1 MQPEEI
7 EIIAYQ
13 WTIDT
18 GDILA
23 RGYLCDILATN
34 LLFLTCALKY

>member
-23 RGYLCDILATN
+23 RGHLYDIMATN
-34 LLFLTCALKY
+34 LFFLACALKY